1 MSENHTVQEII
12 KEWEKTTNRAREWE
26 REQMELSKYIHLLR
40 ILEEAKELAKEL
52 KEDIDNINPDFS
64 SL

>member
-40 ILEEAKELAKEL
+40 ILGEAKELAKEL